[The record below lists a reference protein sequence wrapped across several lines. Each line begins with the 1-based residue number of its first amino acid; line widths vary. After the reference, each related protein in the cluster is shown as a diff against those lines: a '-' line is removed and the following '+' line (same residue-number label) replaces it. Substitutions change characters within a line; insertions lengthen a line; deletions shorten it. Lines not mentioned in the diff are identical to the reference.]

1 VVEMPIPPQG
11 APDELPDRPDLAEIR
26 GHEPAKRVL
35 EIAAAGQHSL
45 LLFGPAGS
53 GKTMLAR
60 CLPDLL
66 PPLSKEMVAEVSE
79 IHVRAGIEPPRGSR
93 PPFRRPGLSLRPLG
107 LLGSRTR
114 PGEVSL
120 ARGGVLLL
128 NELGALR
135 PLVLRALS
143 EFLDGG
149 SFGLHFLLTATMRSC
164 PCGHYGSQ
172 LRGCTCTPA
181 GLRRYWQPVAST
193 VLERFDLAVE
203 VPMERLVELR
213 GAVGERTSEV
223 ARRVAW
229 VREAQA
235 ERLGPHSGRLNAA
248 MTLREIERHCG
259 LDPAGRSLLDTA
271 EKELGLAPRAVHAM
285 LRVARTIADLGG
297 SSAIR
302 LSHLAE
308 AIQYQSLPLPLLGKG
323 AR

>member
-11 APDELPDRPDLAEIR
+11 APDELPGRPDLAEIR

-66 PPLSKEMVAEVSE
+66 PPLSEELAAEVCE
-79 IHVRAGIEPPRGSR
+79 THVRAGIEPPRGSR

-120 ARGGVLLL
+120 ARGGVLLF

-135 PLVLRALS
+135 PLVLRVLS
-143 EFLDGG
+143 EFLDGE

-164 PCGHYGSQ
+164 PCGHYGSR
-172 LRGCTCTPA
+172 LRSCTCTPA

-193 VLERFDLAVE
+193 VLERFDLTVE
-203 VPMERLVELR
+203 VPMVCLVELR
-213 GAVGERTSEV
+213 GAVGEQTSEV

-229 VREAQA
+229 VREVQA
-235 ERLGPHSGRLNAA
+235 ERLGPHPGRLNAA
-248 MTLREIERHCG
+248 MTLREIECHCG
-259 LDPAGRSLLDTA
+259 LDPAGKSLLDTA
-271 EKELGLAPRAVHAM
+271 ERELGLAPRAVHAM

-308 AIQYQSLPLPLLGKG
+308 AIQYQSC
-323 AR
+323 RHR

>member
-1 VVEMPIPPQG
+1 MVEMPIPPQS
-11 APDELPDRPDLAEIR
+11 APDALSNRPDLAEIR

-66 PPLSKEMVAEVSE
+66 PPLSEEVAAEVSE

-107 LLGSRTR
+107 LLGSHTR

-120 ARGGVLLL
+120 AHGGVLLL
-128 NELGALR
+128 NEPGALR

-149 SFGLHFLLTATMRSC
+149 NSGLHFLLTATMRSC

-181 GLRRYWQPVAST
+181 GLRHYWQPIAST
-193 VLERFDLAVE
+193 ALERFDLAVE
-203 VPMERLVELR
+203 VPMVCLAELR
-213 GAVGERTSEV
+213 GCEKIGLKLILETLSPLFSVGV
-223 ARRVAW
+223 
-229 VREAQA
+229 
-235 ERLGPHSGRLNAA
+235 
-248 MTLREIERHCG
+248 
-259 LDPAGRSLLDTA
+259 
-271 EKELGLAPRAVHAM
+271 
-285 LRVARTIADLGG
+285 
-297 SSAIR
+297 
-302 LSHLAE
+302 
-308 AIQYQSLPLPLLGKG
+308 
-323 AR
+323 